1 MLTRNEAERLAAAIH
16 SLRPEWPAASLLTFL
31 GKNKDRPLLEIT
43 VELAWVAQL
52 PETRTPARIAEDG
65 PWKRAIGGREHNT
78 SAHIRRPAD
87 DDCATCGRPER
98 RHDYHGAIDDHDF
111 LHPNDHARA
120 LAARRNEEA
129 TP

>member
-1 MLTRNEAERLAAAIH
+1 MLTRQEAERLAAAIH
-16 SLRPEWPAASLLTFL
+16 ALRPEWPVASLLTFL
-31 GKNKDRPLLEIT
+31 GKHKDRPLLEIT

-52 PETRTPARIAEDG
+52 PESRTPARITEDG
-65 PWKRAIGGREHNT
+65 PWKRAIHGREHNT

-87 DDCATCGRPER
+87 DDCSTCSRPR
-98 RHDYHGAIDDHDF
+98 DTHGPVDVDHPY

-120 LAARRNEEA
+120 LASRARDKET